1 MNLNLN
7 KNYMINYVKKLL
19 NIYNSEI
26 QNQKDYIGFT
36 IYSDNL
42 NILIEEGNKAKNII
56 KYIRN
61 EYNKFQIN
69 TLKMIIYSYI
79 LIPLVCSFK
88 LSINY
93 LNKFKEIADSLNTD
107 QIINFL
113 NSINI

>member
-79 LIPLVCSFK
+79 LIFLLCVVSSY
-88 LSINY
+88 LSI
-93 LNKFKEIADSLNTD
+93 I
-107 QIINFL
+107 
-113 NSINI
+113 